1 MNEDQ
6 KRDLIEALQRCGLP
20 YTEASDF
27 VNNPRQA
34 VEKME
39 REIMQILTARVLT
52 LEQNL
57 KEQQKQIGELSAKVW
72 RLQNR

>member
-1 MNEDQ
+1 MAKKQSELQ
-6 KRDLIEALQRCGLP
+6 KAADRVRVIQE
-20 YTEASDF
+20 
-27 VNNPRQA
+27 A